1 MGVIMRILI
10 VEDEK
15 RMADALEYLLKKEKY
30 QVDVCYDGE
39 AGLDAALSNIY
50 DAIVLDRMLPSID
63 GIQIMKE
70 IRTEGL
76 KVPVIFLTAK
86 DTINDRVEGLD
97 AGADDYLIKPF
108 SNQEFLAR
116 IRSLLR
122 RNETLTMESNRTVG
136 KLTLDISK
144 NICMVGTEQISLTKT
159 EAQLLELFMR
169 NQGQVLKKEL
179 ILDRI
184 WGFEKDIEIANV
196 ELYIYY
202 LRKKVDFEKAG
213 VTLSTVRGVGYLLQE
228 V

>member
-1 MGVIMRILI
+1 MRILI

>member
-1 MGVIMRILI
+1 MRILI

-122 RNETLTMESNRTVG
+122 RNETLMMESNRTLG